1 MYARRTILAAI
12 IAATVCTMATAQAE
26 LSITFFDKRIYVP
39 GVEIPVEVS
48 IRNDTPQAWRFKL
61 ADEKRLSVGFDV
73 RTLGN
78 RPLEASDSWKRAMAS
93 SSPAFYRELA
103 LQPGEEYSFVEDLRN
118 FVSIPEPGTYVVS
131 CTMWPEL
138 GSLSDSAPFIRSNAL
153 TLSVRPGSPAPG
165 STEIYRT
172 GTAEI
177 LRAERISPDE
187 VVGRTIRARQKNLWN
202 EFFLYLDLERLLR
215 NNQDK
220 LRSYD
225 RESDDGRRRLLE
237 TYRTDLM
244 QSVVDADIVVIPTS
258 FVITETRYGPLYGSV
273 TVIQKFAYDG
283 FSMIK
288 EYTYEL
294 EKQDD
299 IWYIVSYVVRNKGTE

>member
-1 MYARRTILAAI
+1 VYARRTILAAI
-12 IAATVCTMATAQAE
+12 IAATVCTMATAQAQ
-26 LSITFFDKRIYVP
+26 LSIAFFDKRIYVA
-39 GVEIPVEVS
+39 GVEIPVKVS
-48 IRNDTPQAWRFKL
+48 IRNDTSKAWRFKL
-61 ADEKRLSVGFDV
+61 ADEKRLSISVDV

-118 FVSIPEPGTYVVS
+118 FVSVSEPGTYVVS
-131 CTMWPEL
+131 CTLWPEL
-138 GSLSDSAPFIRSNAL
+138 GSLSSSAPFIKSNSL
-153 TLSVRPGSPAPG
+153 TLSVRPGAPAAG
-165 STEIYRT
+165 ATMAYRN

-177 LRAERISPDE
+177 LRAERIGPDE
-187 VVGRTIRARQKNLWN
+187 VVSRTIKARQKNLWN

-220 LRSYD
+220 QRAYD
-225 RESDDGRRRLLE
+225 RESDDGRRRMLD
-237 TYRTDLM
+237 TYKADLM
-244 QSVVDADIVVIPTS
+244 RSVVDADIVVIPSS
-258 FVITETRYGPLYGSV
+258 FEIIETRYGPLYGTV

-283 FSMIK
+283 FNMIK
-288 EYTYEL
+288 EYAYEL

-299 IWYIVSYVVRNKGTE
+299 IWYLVSYTVRNKGTE

>member
-26 LSITFFDKRIYVP
+26 LSIAFFDKRMYVP
-39 GVEIPVEVS
+39 GVEIPVKIS
-48 IRNDTPQAWRFKL
+48 IRNDSPKAWRFKL
-61 ADEKRLSVGFDV
+61 ADEKRLSVSLDV
-73 RTLGN
+73 RTMSN
-78 RPLEASDSWKRAMAS
+78 RTLEASDSWKRAMAA

-118 FVSIPEPGTYVVS
+118 FVAILEPGTYVIS
-131 CTMWPEL
+131 CRLWPEL
-138 GSLSDSAPFIRSNAL
+138 GSLSGSAPSIRSNTL
-153 TLSVRPGSPAPG
+153 NLSVRPGSPAPG
-165 STEIYRT
+165 ASEVFRT

-177 LRAERISPDE
+177 LRAERIGPDE
-187 VVGRTIRARQKNLWN
+187 VVGRTIRSRQKNLWN

-220 LRSYD
+220 RRSYD
-225 RESDDGRRRLLE
+225 RESDDGRRRMLE

-244 QSVVDADIVVIPTS
+244 KSVVDADIAVIPTS
-258 FVITETRYGPLYGSV
+258 FEITETRYGPLYGFV

-294 EKQDD
+294 ERQDD